1 MLTQGRSLSHV
12 PRQIQPRGRVG
23 PQQPIQREIGPRL
36 ILPVV
41 GGAEQ
46 SRDERN
52 QLLTLHVI
60 PRIVK
65 SSPVRAE
72 DWGDARGVVAPRL
85 SGEVGGGLHEAP
97 LAGGGV
103 MVGAAAEREFVEPVG
118 AVDDETRLAGA
129 HAVTAAWSQT
139 LPHEQTGRDRPE
151 VTDRTKPPHSP
162 TRR

>member
-65 SSPVRAE
+65 ASPVRAE

-103 MVGAAAEREFVEPVG
+103 MVGAGVERELVEPVG
-118 AVDDETRLAGA
+118 AVGGDA
-129 HAVTAAWSQT
+129 HAVTAAWWHPAMHVHTGLDRVENTAT
-139 LPHEQTGRDRPE
+139 LNPRTVPDRL
-151 VTDRTKPPHSP
+151 
-162 TRR
+162 